1 MAAIQSN
8 THQAR
13 PKRRWFQFSL
23 RSLLLAVLVI
33 SLPLAW
39 IGHKLNQLLRRN
51 EAVSLIRQSG
61 GTDDYDGYG
70 KHFLTEETASLSW
83 LERLVG
89 SQVLAQPKDVDL
101 DGTSVT
107 DAELAKLAS
116 LESVEMLSLAATPIS
131 DAGLAHLARLRG
143 LRCLALCNT
152 KITDNGLMHLTDFA
166 QLQRLN
172 LEGTLITDA
181 GLVHLKRLTK
191 LEILWLANTNVT
203 QDAIA
208 DLQEAL
214 PDTHIVLV
222 PLGVTQSRQP
232 SGNRGTSNSTR

>member
-70 KHFLTEETASLSW
+70 KHFLTEETPSLPW

-101 DGTSVT
+101 AGTSVT
-107 DAELAKLAS
+107 DAELAKLAN
-116 LESVEMLSLAATPIS
+116 LEGVEMLDLAATPIS

-152 KITDNGLMHLTDFA
+152 KITDNGLKHLTDFA

-191 LEILWLANTNVT
+191 LEFLWLANTNVT

-214 PDTHIVLV
+214 PDTHIILV
-222 PLGVTQSRQP
+222 SLGFVPPKRSAPGGGATP
-232 SGNRGTSNSTR
+232 SSP